1 MRPRT
6 DTDAAPGCVPAVG
19 SPGGSQVQSVPVL
32 AVLLDAG
39 GLNGIAGDP
48 GKTGFGTGR

>member
-6 DTDAAPGCVPAVG
+6 DTDAAPGCVPAQVLRAG
-19 SPGGSQVQSVPVL
+19 PQVQSVPVL
-32 AVLLDAG
+32 AVLLDAE
-39 GLNGIAGDP
+39 GLNGVAGDP